1 GWPFF
6 DERHRVLADKIESW
20 CASNLPCAHDDV
32 GTTCRDLVR
41 KFGRDGWLNH
51 TAPDPG
57 AAAAP
62 LDVRALCLIRE
73 ALARH
78 DALADF
84 AFAMQGLGAGPISLF
99 GNADQRQWLKRTRAG
114 EAIAAFALSEQKSG
128 SDVASIATKAVRDG
142 DSYVLDGEKTWI

>member
-1 GWPFF
+1 MPDRSFLGWPFF
-6 DERHRVLADKIESW
+6 DERHRALAGKIESW

-32 GTTCRDLVR
+32 DATCRDLVR

-51 TAPDPG
+51 TAPDPK

-62 LDVRALCLIRE
+62 LDVCALCLIRE
-73 ALARH
+73 TLARH

-99 GNADQRQWLKRTRAG
+99 GNADQRQWLKRTRA
-114 EAIAAFALSEQKSG
+114 
-128 SDVASIATKAVRDG
+128 VP
-142 DSYVLDGEKTWI
+142 